1 MSNGIKVKKALISVS
16 NKDGLE
22 KLAKELTSIGINIIS
37 TGGTKKFI
45 EEKGIDVTDVS
56 TITGFPEILDGRVK
70 TLHPSIH
77 AGLLGVKNNNDH
89 MKTLSDNS
97 IESIDLL
104 VVNLYPFEDTIR
116 KDSSFEECI
125 ENIDVGG
132 PAMIRAAAKNHN
144 SVAVIVDFGDYDL
157 IIKEL
162 KEDGTIPNK
171 ILKNLAIKAFSRTAA
186 YDSAISN
193 WMNKVINNNQIYKS
207 FTGKKI
213 KTLRYG
219 ENPHQEAAFYSDGTN
234 RFGVIT
240 SNQIQGKE
248 LSYNNINDT
257 NAAYELVSEFNPK
270 KNHAVAIIKHANP
283 CGVAINSS
291 QAGAYKE
298 AFRCD
303 TTSAFGGIISFN
315 SELEGET
322 AELITEIFTEVIIA
336 PQVSEKAKSIISK
349 KKNVRLLS
357 AGGLSNTKE
366 ITENIK
372 SISGGFLVQTND
384 NIVIDDSKIK
394 VVTKRKPTEQEIRDL
409 YFAFTV
415 AKHVKSNAIVYAKN
429 GATVGIG
436 AGQMNR
442 LDSSRIAARKSRDA
456 AEVAGEDVALAE
468 SSVVASDA
476 FFPFA
481 DGLIAAADA
490 GVTAIIQP
498 GGSIRDKEVIQA
510 ADDAGLAMI
519 FTGLRH
525 FNH

>member
-1 MSNGIKVKKALISVS
+1 
-16 NKDGLE
+16 
-22 KLAKELTSIGINIIS
+22 
-37 TGGTKKFI
+37 
-45 EEKGIDVTDVS
+45 
-56 TITGFPEILDGRVK
+56 
-70 TLHPSIH
+70 
-77 AGLLGVKNNNDH
+77 
-89 MKTLSDNS
+89 
-97 IESIDLL
+97 
-104 VVNLYPFEDTIR
+104 
-116 KDSSFEECI
+116 
-125 ENIDVGG
+125 
-132 PAMIRAAAKNHN
+132 MIRAAAKNHN